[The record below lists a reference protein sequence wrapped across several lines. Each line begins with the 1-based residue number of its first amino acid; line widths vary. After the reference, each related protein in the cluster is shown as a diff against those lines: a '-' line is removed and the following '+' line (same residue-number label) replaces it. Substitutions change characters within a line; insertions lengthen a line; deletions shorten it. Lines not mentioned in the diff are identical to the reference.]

1 MWAGLTLGYHVASR
15 LAYVVGVG
23 VALRRQQHQQ
33 AFTRHK
39 GPQAGFLQFRR
50 VAATLMNNDAVSF
63 VLLCVVTRQTLR
75 LPVPGTAAV
84 AGGVLLIAIGA
95 ITKIWAARCLGSEAY
110 YWHDFFAVGD
120 PVVPELS
127 GPYRFLK
134 NPMYTLGYLQAYG
147 VAVLCGSWP
156 GLLAAGFDQAAI
168 LAFHHLVERPHYEL
182 RTKVA
187 PRQQDHTPHEQSVS
201 ETTR

>member
-1 MWAGLTLGYHVASR
+1 MWAGLALGYHVASR

-23 VALRRQQHQQ
+23 IALTRQQRQQ

-39 GPQAGFLQFRR
+39 GPEAGFLRFRR
-50 VAATLMNNDAVSF
+50 VTATLMSNDAVSF

-75 LPVPGTAAV
+75 LPVPGTVAV

-110 YWHDFFAVGD
+110 YWHDFFAVDD

-134 NPMYTLGYLQAYG
+134 NPMYTLGYLHAYG

-168 LAFHHLVERPHYEL
+168 LVFHHLVERPHYEL

-187 PRQQDHTPHEQSVS
+187 PRPRT
-201 ETTR
+201 